1 MASKMDAILLGH
13 SPEALLLSD
22 WSTEGWNVA
31 TLIENSTRQDNRLQ
45 QIKEEIKSLEKA
57 KLKEE
62 VIARRQRKLLSR
74 HARQKFLEE
83 AGLREAELLQELH
96 RENCNENLSKL
107 NLEFDHRDENFH
119 LQIVVFV
126 AHVYGILVVA
136 TDITFSKAWREN
148 GRAGNEGTRT
158 SKGMT
163 QPETATSSSM
173 VTMPTVVLSGA
184 RQFSGQLP
192 TILQSRDR
200 SDENS
205 FLCFPQLRIYDYM
218 PCWK

>member
-62 VIARRQRKLLSR
+62 VVARRQRKLLSR

-83 AGLREAELLQELH
+83 SGLREAELLQELH
-96 RENCNENLSKL
+96 RERIAERKKIKHRENCNENLCKL

-119 LQIVVFV
+119 LQIVV
-126 AHVYGILVVA
+126 G
-136 TDITFSKAWREN
+136 REKD
-148 GRAGNEGTRT
+148 TV
-158 SKGMT
+158 KGKMEE
-163 QPETATSSSM
+163 QVMKGPEQ
-173 VTMPTVVLSGA
+173 VKG
-184 RQFSGQLP
+184 
-192 TILQSRDR
+192 
-200 SDENS
+200 
-205 FLCFPQLRIYDYM
+205 
-218 PCWK
+218 